1 MVNSVVPLSPVA
13 RPRPAPRRSS
23 HSQHGVDASIRL
35 LSRLQTTLE
44 PQQLLQFYF
53 EEMRLPLAL
62 EGLSWRCDEPGLR
75 VRLGRQGRARC
86 VCSLSIDGTSFG
98 ELTVSRRTPLRD
110 DEELLLQQTLGLL
123 IHPLRNA
130 VLYQQ
135 ALAAARRDALTGL
148 GNRAAFDESLI
159 RELDLARRHG
169 DAFSLVLIDVDHFKE
184 INDRHGH
191 QAGDQVLRELAQILL
206 REARHSDLL
215 FRYAGDEFVIAM
227 SRTGLEGA
235 LGAAERV
242 RNAVADHRFHCDGRT
257 IPVRISVG
265 VATAANGE
273 GPQDVFRRADQAL
286 FSAKRQGRD
295 RVAAEDPAE

>member
-1 MVNSVVPLSPVA
+1 MANSVVPLRPVA
-13 RPRPAPRRSS
+13 RPRVSPRRSS
-23 HSQHGVDASIRL
+23 HRHGVDASIRL

-53 EEMRLPLAL
+53 EEMRQPLAL
-62 EGLSWRCDEPGLR
+62 EGLSWRYDELGLR

-86 VCSLSIDGTSFG
+86 VCSLSMDGASFG
-98 ELTVSRRTPLRD
+98 ELTVSGRTPLRD

-148 GNRAAFDESLI
+148 GNRAAFDESLA

-184 INDRHGH
+184 INDCYGH
-191 QAGDQVLRELAQILL
+191 QAGDQVLRDLAGILVH
-206 REARHSDLL
+206 EARHSDLL

-227 SRTGLEGA
+227 SRTDLEGA
-235 LGAAERV
+235 LAAAERA
-242 RNAVADHRFHCDGRT
+242 RQAVACHRFHSGGRE
-257 IPVRISVG
+257 IPVRISLG
-265 VATAANGE
+265 VAMAVDGE
-273 GPQDVFRRADQAL
+273 GPQDLFRRADQAL
-286 FSAKRQGRD
+286 FAAKRQGRD
-295 RVAAEDPAE
+295 RIIGESAG